1 MKLLFLLDT
10 TKFLKNQSHLPGNSA
25 LYLAEKKIFGK
36 ITLRATA
43 WKTLPIQILMF
54 VFKKKKIKDFGFCVK
69 HEPQSS

>member
-54 VFKKKKIKDFGFCVK
+54 VFKKENQRLWILC
-69 HEPQSS
+69 EA